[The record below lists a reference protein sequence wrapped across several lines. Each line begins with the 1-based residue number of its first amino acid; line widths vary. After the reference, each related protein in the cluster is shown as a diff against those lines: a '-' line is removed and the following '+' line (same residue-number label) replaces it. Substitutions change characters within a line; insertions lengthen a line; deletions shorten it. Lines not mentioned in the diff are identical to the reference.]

1 MIPALLIGAL
11 AVGGFGAAG
20 HAVAKET
27 NDEAQAISRKAK
39 NKYEENKQ
47 KLEVLQADMQKQLEV
62 LGNNKMECLNTSVTE
77 FCELFEQVHSALDKV
92 EYKKYNYGEVQETVV
107 SMRELSEC
115 YTAAL
120 AGGVA
125 GAATAVA
132 VGLAVS
138 GSLVEAAGCVGLAA
152 GLAAEG
158 MGLGFV
164 VDSLGFAGS
173 ALASGAAAGF
183 SATPLA
189 AVVAPALFVSGIAA
203 SMKSDENLDKAKTMR
218 AEVDAAVEKMKISMD
233 LCEAIEEKAVIIN
246 DLLCQINMYFE
257 DALGEFSAL
266 VREKEKK
273 YRTKKIPKGAISRS
287 ELKIIFKAY
296 TLFETMKICI
306 ETPIVENETISP
318 KIQSNIDEI
327 VKKAKENN
335 CNLLVETPV
344 VNVKKNTKAVIRL
357 LNDQIIDFTSGS
369 DFYEYIDADKW
380 SDAIDIDYAQ
390 EDVYNCGYKAEA
402 KLMKQYYE
410 KKYNIEADVEIDF
423 PSIEEQ
429 IRSIKNSQGRGT
441 INLTIFQ
448 LLNISADLYEMGLRS
463 NSQEDRI
470 KEYCKRKYD
479 VDVQVVIRREGFPS
493 VEEQLKIQGCI

>member
-11 AVGGFGAAG
+11 AVGGLGAAG

-27 NDEAQAISRKAK
+27 NEEAQAISRKAK
-39 NKYEENKQ
+39 TKYDENKQ

-62 LGNNKMECLNTSVTE
+62 LGNHKMECLNTSVTE

-92 EYKKYNYGEVQETVV
+92 EYKKYNYSEIQETAV

-115 YTAAL
+115 YSAAL
-120 AGGVA
+120 AGGAA

-138 GSLVEAAGCVGLAA
+138 GSLAEAAGFIGLAEFA
-152 GLAAEG
+152 AAEG
-158 MGLGFV
+158 LGLGLVGSFTG
-164 VDSLGFAGS
+164 LAGS
-173 ALASGAAAGF
+173 TLAAGF

-327 VKKAKENN
+327 VKKAKESN

-344 VNVKKNTKAVIRL
+344 ANVKKNTKAVIRL

-441 INLTIFQ
+441 INLTIYQ
-448 LLNISADLYEMGLRS
+448 LLNISADLYEMDLRS

-479 VDVQVVIRREGFPS
+479 VDVQVVIRKEGFLS

>member
-92 EYKKYNYGEVQETVV
+92 EYKKYNYSEIQETAV

-115 YTAAL
+115 YSAAL
-120 AGGVA
+120 AGGAA

-138 GSLVEAAGCVGLAA
+138 GSLAEAAGFIGLAEFAAAEGLGLGLVGSFTGLAGSTLAA
-152 GLAAEG
+152 GL
-158 MGLGFV
+158 
-164 VDSLGFAGS
+164 
-173 ALASGAAAGF
+173 

-189 AVVAPALFVSGIAA
+189 AVVAPALFVSALAA
-203 SMKSDENLDKAKTMR
+203 STKADENLDKAKTMR

-327 VKKAKENN
+327 VKKAKESN
-335 CNLLVETPV
+335 CNL
-344 VNVKKNTKAVIRL
+344 NVKKNTKAVIRL
-357 LNDQIIDFTSGS
+357 LDSQIVNFISES
-369 DFYEYIDADKW
+369 DDLYEYIDADEW
-380 SDAIDIDYAQ
+380 SDALDIDYAQ
-390 EDVYNCGYKAEA
+390 DDDEYKAEA
-402 KLMKQYYE
+402 KLIKQYCE
-410 KKYNIEADVEIDF
+410 KKYNIEADVEINF

-429 IRSIKNSQGRGT
+429 IRSIKKSQGKGT
-441 INLTIFQ
+441 INLTIWQSFDV
-448 LLNISADLYEMGLRS
+448 SEELYEMDLRS
-463 NSQEDRI
+463 NSEEDQI
-470 KEYCKRKYD
+470 KEYFKRKYD
-479 VDVQVVIRREGFPS
+479 VDVQVVIREEDFPS